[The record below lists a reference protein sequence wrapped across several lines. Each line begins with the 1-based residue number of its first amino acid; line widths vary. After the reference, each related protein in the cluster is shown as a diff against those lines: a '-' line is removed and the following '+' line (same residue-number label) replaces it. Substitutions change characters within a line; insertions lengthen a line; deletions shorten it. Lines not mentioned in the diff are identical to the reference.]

1 MLKKKTFIKGSKK
14 IKKIKKGIDNSLQSS
29 L

>member
-1 MLKKKTFIKGSKK
+1 MQKKKTFIKGSKK
-14 IKKIKKGIDNSLQSS
+14 IKIFKKGIDNSLQSS